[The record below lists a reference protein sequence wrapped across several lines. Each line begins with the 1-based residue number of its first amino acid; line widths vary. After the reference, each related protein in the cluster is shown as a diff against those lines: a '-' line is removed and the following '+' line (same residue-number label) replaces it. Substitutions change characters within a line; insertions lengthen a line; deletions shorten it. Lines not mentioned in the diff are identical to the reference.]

1 MQKTGNELT
10 YDYDFY
16 ALNGL
21 LSFLRRMD
29 LYTVVK
35 SPMCQRPKRAS
46 FISTAGTKN
55 RKTEPGKVS
64 TP

>member
-1 MQKTGNELT
+1 MIICVN
-10 YDYDFY
+10 

-46 FISTAGTKN
+46 FISTNAEN
-55 RKTEPGKVS
+55 LI
-64 TP
+64 